1 MNYAIHLCGKII
13 WLHYSFSHFHCTIV
27 SAMTTSPLL
36 STSVQCLIH
45 GFISPS
51 LLLSSS
57 ANSFHSH
64 ASYVKHQQLKQA
76 AEREAEMYTHYQTAE
91 RQRLGEELRRQGPQ
105 PVGGPMLSPEE
116 LDERRRLKE
125 QDVNNKERLASIQR
139 KKKREEYQQEQ
150 RRREQEEIDKKKQI
164 QREKGERLE
173 AKRVV
178 SKEKELEELR
188 MKRLAYF
195 DNDSS
200 T

>member
-1 MNYAIHLCGKII
+1 MS
-13 WLHYSFSHFHCTIV
+13 YSQTVPPYNSRVRQQRPAAQH
-27 SAMTTSPLL
+27 TTSHNEQTGASSDSGYQLGA
-36 STSVQCLIH
+36 S
-45 GFISPS
+45 G
-51 LLLSSS
+51 SSS